1 MFRKLFF
8 GLGVLLGVVSPQT
21 APDLSARVY
30 RIGDQLYV
38 NIELV
43 GAYAGTALD
52 LVSSGTRVAI
62 GLEAAVEG
70 SSWPPVRVTRSIRRD
85 GAVDAWIVE
94 TETKGE
100 EKILRDRDAAL
111 ILASRAWG
119 IHLGPADGSR
129 RAFAVTVRAGAGLI
143 DAEGLWH
150 RADIL
155 WGYAEP
161 ELRFAFSGPEEVP
174 F

>member
-129 RAFAVTVRAGAGLI
+129 RGNGEGGCRTDRRRGPLASGRHTLGLCRTGAAFRFFRPGGGSLLI
-143 DAEGLWH
+143 
-150 RADIL
+150 
-155 WGYAEP
+155 
-161 ELRFAFSGPEEVP
+161 
-174 F
+174 